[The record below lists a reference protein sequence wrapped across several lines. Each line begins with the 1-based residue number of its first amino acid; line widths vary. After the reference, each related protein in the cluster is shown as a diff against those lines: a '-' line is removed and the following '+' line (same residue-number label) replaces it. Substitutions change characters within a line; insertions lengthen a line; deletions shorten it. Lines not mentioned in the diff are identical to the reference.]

1 MKKKIPTGLLIFV
14 GLVFAM
20 PAIAQRVN
28 LTPEEQH
35 NKEIAL
41 EFWRVVL
48 QAGDVEKA
56 GDYYAVDMIQHNP
69 NVPTGLAGFKQFFSR
84 FAREVQPVQDEV
96 IGEIATMVD
105 GDLVTIMRVTHIPE
119 PENENETYEAF
130 NFDTFRLE
138 NGMIVEH
145 WDAARKPTP

>member
-1 MKKKIPTGLLIFV
+1 MKKKIPPSLLIFV

-20 PAIAQRVN
+20 PAVAQRAN
-28 LTPEEQH
+28 LTPEEQR
-35 NKEIAL
+35 NKEIVL

-96 IGEIATMVD
+96 IGEVATMVD
-105 GDLVTIMRVTHIPE
+105 GDLVTIMRVVHIPE

>member
-1 MKKKIPTGLLIFV
+1 MKRKIPTGLLIFA
-14 GLVFAM
+14 GLVFTM
-20 PAIAQRVN
+20 PAIAQRAN
-28 LTPEEQH
+28 LTPEEQR
-35 NKEIAL
+35 NKEIVL

-84 FAREVQPVQDEV
+84 FAREIQPVQDEV
-96 IGEIATMVD
+96 IGEVATMVD
-105 GDLVTIMRVTHIPE
+105 GDLVTIVRVVHIPE

-138 NGMIVEH
+138 NGMIIEH

>member
-1 MKKKIPTGLLIFV
+1 MKRKIPAGLLIFV

-20 PAIAQRVN
+20 PTVAQRAS
-28 LTPEEQH
+28 LTPEEQR
-35 NKEIAL
+35 NKEIVL

-56 GDYYAVDMIQHNP
+56 GDYYTVDMIQHNP
-69 NVPTGLAGFKQFFSR
+69 VVPTGLEGFKQFFSR

-96 IGEIATMVD
+96 IGEVATMVD
-105 GDLVTIMRVTHIPE
+105 GDLVTVMRVIHVPE
-119 PENENETYEAF
+119 PENENATYEAF
-130 NFDTFRLE
+130 NFDTFRVE
-138 NGMIVEH
+138 DGMIVEH

>member
-1 MKKKIPTGLLIFV
+1 MKRGIPTGLLIFV
-14 GLVFAM
+14 GLVFTM
-20 PAIAQRVN
+20 PAVAQRES
-28 LTPEEQH
+28 LTPEEQR
-35 NKEIAL
+35 NKEIVL

-56 GDYYAVDMIQHNP
+56 GDYYTVDMIQHNP
-69 NVPTGLAGFKQFFSR
+69 VVPTGLAGFKQFFSR
-84 FAREVQPVQDEV
+84 LAREVQPVQDEV
-96 IGEIATMVD
+96 IGEVVTMVD
-105 GDLVTIMRVTHIPE
+105 GNLVTIVRVTHIPE

-145 WDAARKPTP
+145 WDAARKPVP

>member
-1 MKKKIPTGLLIFV
+1 MKRKIPTGLLIFA
-14 GLVFAM
+14 GLVFTM
-20 PAIAQRVN
+20 PAIAQRAN
-28 LTPEEQH
+28 LTPEEQR
-35 NKEIAL
+35 NKEIVL

-96 IGEIATMVD
+96 IGEVATMVD
-105 GDLVTIMRVTHIPE
+105 GDLVTIVRVVHIPE

-138 NGMIVEH
+138 NGMIIEH

>member
-1 MKKKIPTGLLIFV
+1 MKRKIPTGLLIFA
-14 GLVFAM
+14 GLVFTM
-20 PAIAQRVN
+20 PAIAQRAN
-28 LTPEEQH
+28 LTPEEQR
-35 NKEIAL
+35 NKEIVL

-56 GDYYAVDMIQHNP
+56 GDYYTVDMIQHNP

-96 IGEIATMVD
+96 IGEVATMVD
-105 GDLVTIMRVTHIPE
+105 GDLVTIVRVVHIPE

>member
-1 MKKKIPTGLLIFV
+1 MKRTIPIGLLIFA
-14 GLVFAM
+14 GLVFTM
-20 PAIAQRVN
+20 PAIAQRAN
-28 LTPEEQH
+28 LTPEEQR
-35 NKEIAL
+35 NKEIVL

-96 IGEIATMVD
+96 IGEVATMVD
-105 GDLVTIMRVTHIPE
+105 GDLVTIVRVVHIPE

-138 NGMIVEH
+138 NGMIIEH

>member
-1 MKKKIPTGLLIFV
+1 MKRKIPTGLLIFA
-14 GLVFAM
+14 GLVFTM
-20 PAIAQRVN
+20 PAIAQRAN
-28 LTPEEQH
+28 LTPEEQR
-35 NKEIAL
+35 NKEIVL

-48 QAGDVEKA
+48 QAGEVEKA
-56 GDYYAVDMIQHNP
+56 GDYYTVDMIQHNP

-96 IGEIATMVD
+96 IGEVATMVD
-105 GDLVTIMRVTHIPE
+105 GDLVTIVRVVHIPE
-119 PENENETYEAF
+119 PENETYEAF

>member
-1 MKKKIPTGLLIFV
+1 MKRKIPTGLLIFA
-14 GLVFAM
+14 GLVFAI
-20 PAIAQRVN
+20 PAASQRTN
-28 LTPEEQH
+28 LTLEEQR
-35 NKEIAL
+35 NKEIVL
-41 EFWRVVL
+41 EFWRIVL

-69 NVPTGLAGFKQFFSR
+69 IVPTGLAGFKQFFSR

-96 IGEIATMVD
+96 IGEVATMVD
-105 GDLVTIMRVTHIPE
+105 GDLVTIMRVIHVPE
-119 PENENETYEAF
+119 PDNENETYEAF

-138 NGMIVEH
+138 NGMIIEH

>member
-1 MKKKIPTGLLIFV
+1 MKRKIPTGLLIFA
-14 GLVFAM
+14 GLVFTL
-20 PAIAQRVN
+20 PAIAQRAN
-28 LTPEEQH
+28 LTPEEQR
-35 NKEIAL
+35 NKEIVL

-56 GDYYAVDMIQHNP
+56 GDYYAVNMIQHNP

-96 IGEIATMVD
+96 IGEVATMVD
-105 GDLVTIMRVTHIPE
+105 GDLVTIVRVVHIPE